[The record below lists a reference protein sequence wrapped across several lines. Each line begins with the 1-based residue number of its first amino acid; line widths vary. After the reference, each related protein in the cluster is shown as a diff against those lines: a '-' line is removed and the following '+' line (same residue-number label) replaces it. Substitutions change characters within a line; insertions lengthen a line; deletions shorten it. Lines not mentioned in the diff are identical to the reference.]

1 LSGGDGEEAVEA
13 VEKKLLVAGGMS
25 ERGFETASL
34 GRAGGAMMPAGT
46 YSCGIV
52 INGVAG
58 SIVGVERDGEDL
70 VLVVV
75 IDAPRFTRCFLTP
88 LSR

>member
-1 LSGGDGEEAVEA
+1 MSGGDGEEAVEA
-13 VEKKLLVAGGMS
+13 VEKKLLVAGGMP
-25 ERGFETASL
+25 ERGRGSASF

-46 YSCGIV
+46 HSCGIV
-52 INGVAG
+52 ANGVIG
-58 SIVGVERDGEDL
+58 SIVGVDRDGEDL

-75 IDAPRFTRCFLTP
+75 IDAPRLPRVFLTP